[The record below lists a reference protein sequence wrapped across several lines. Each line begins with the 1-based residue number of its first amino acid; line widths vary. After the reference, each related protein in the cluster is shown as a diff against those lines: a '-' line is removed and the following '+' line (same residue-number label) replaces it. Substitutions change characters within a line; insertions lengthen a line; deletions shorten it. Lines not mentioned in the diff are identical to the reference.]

1 MDKALSWSIIDIFST
16 IVTIQNRFLMKF
28 YKLLL
33 SIILFF
39 SISSAYAQQ
48 DSAAIN
54 VILDKTK
61 RLTEEQPIEKVYLH
75 FDKPYYAVADT
86 LWFKAYVTSTNNLPS
101 TLSKIVY
108 VEMYN
113 SADSLMQTVKL
124 PLTNSMAYGN
134 IPLNMRNYTQ
144 GNYYIRAYTLWML
157 NFDPDY
163 FFSKNILIGEA
174 IDKQLLTNISL
185 NSTPADK
192 SLKTTARIQF
202 KDTSKKPLANK
213 TVNWRIFH
221 NYDVFTR
228 GKGTTDANG
237 FLTITVT
244 SKPGDPILNGNI
256 VADVSIAEKELASAS
271 FKLKQ
276 AVSDVDFQLFPEG
289 GELISGIPNQIG
301 FKAVKTNGLG
311 TDVKGSVIDEQGTEI
326 GTFASSFAG
335 IGSFYLSP
343 EANKNYSVKFTS
355 KEGLTKTVRLPKAQ
369 PSGIA
374 LQATNSAADQINLKI
389 VANSAYF
396 EQNPDKKFYLVG
408 QHTNAVCYAATLTLK
423 TQSITAKIDKAN
435 LPAGIVQF
443 TLIDEKNEPVS
454 ERLVFVLHKNAPKL
468 TLKADLPTYKPR
480 QKVKLSL
487 NAQHNNQPFVGD
499 FSVAVTDETKVPVD
513 ENSET
518 TILSALLL
526 TSDLKGYVEKPN
538 YYFNNVNEKKIA
550 DLDRLMLTQGYRR
563 FSFKEI
569 LANRYPK
576 IFLMPEQGI
585 NITGTLR
592 DLTGMPIKK
601 GIMRMMVTG
610 KPISAETV
618 TSNVGV
624 FNFKNL
630 NFPDSSQVVVT
641 GRYNPNYNNLMVML
655 DGTPTAA
662 KGRNIFAADEVEN
675 IDTALSSYLAN
686 SQRQYRF
693 MRTLKTVEIKAS
705 ANANRP
711 SHADHP
717 ALSGLS
723 SIPDR
728 FIDGKQLE
736 GCNLLL
742 ECLKTQAPSFTFD
755 FNEQKFYITRD
766 YNQGGR
772 TPASIFLN
780 GMQIDA
786 INLNATNAADVES
799 IEIFL
804 NDPLGTVDRMYNTR
818 GVIVINTKKVPK
830 GEKISKQALMDM
842 LPKRYEAKY
851 MPMGYAKER
860 EFYSPKYAPNAPI
873 TSNDLRTTIYWNP
886 KLVTDESGNTS
897 FEFYNADGKGNYK
910 AVVEGIDKNGNMGR
924 TVIRYVV
931 K

>member
-1 MDKALSWSIIDIFST
+1 VPLYYT
-16 IVTIQNRFLMKF
+16 NHYLMKLCKF
-28 YKLLL
+28 LLIVL
-33 SIILFF
+33 LFG
-39 SISSAYAQQ
+39 ISSAYAQQ
-48 DSAAIN
+48 DSTAIN

-101 TLSKIVY
+101 PLSKIVY

-113 SADSLMQTVKL
+113 SADSLIQTVKL
-124 PLTNSMAYGN
+124 PLRNSVAYGN
-134 IPLNMRNYTQ
+134 IPLNMSNYTQ
-144 GNYYIRAYTLWML
+144 GNYYVRAYTLWML
-157 NFDPDY
+157 NSDPDY

-174 IDKQLLTNISL
+174 IDKQLLTNISY
-185 NSTPADK
+185 NSTTADK

-202 KDTSKKPLANK
+202 RDINKKPLANK

-221 NYDVFTR
+221 NYDVFAR

-237 FLTITVT
+237 FLTVTVT
-244 SKPGDPILNGNI
+244 SKAGDPILNGSI

-276 AVSDVDFQLFPEG
+276 VISDVDFQLFPEG
-289 GELISGIPNQIG
+289 GELIAGIPNQVG
-301 FKAVKTNGLG
+301 FKAIKTNGLG
-311 TDVKGSVIDEQGTEI
+311 IDVKGSVIDEQGTEI
-326 GTFASSFAG
+326 STFNSSFAG
-335 IGSFYLSP
+335 IGSFYISP
-343 EANKNYSVKFTS
+343 EASKNYRVRFTAKDGIS
-355 KEGLTKTVRLPKAQ
+355 KTVDLQKAS
-369 PSGIA
+369 PNGIA
-374 LQATNSAADQINLKI
+374 LQATNSTLDHINLKI
-389 VANSAYF
+389 VANNGYF
-396 EQNPDKKFYLVG
+396 EQNTDKKFYLVG
-408 QHTNAVCYAATLTLK
+408 QNTNAVCYAATLTLK
-423 TQSITAKIDKAN
+423 TQIISVKIDKIN
-435 LPAGIVQF
+435 LPQGITQF

-454 ERLVFVLHKNAPKL
+454 ERLVFVLHKNATNL
-468 TLKADLPTYKPR
+468 SLKADLPTYKPR

-487 NAQHNNQPFVGD
+487 SATHNAQPFIGD

-513 ENSET
+513 ENNET
-518 TILSALLL
+518 TILSSLLL

-538 YYFNNVNEKKIA
+538 YYFNKTDDKKLA

-569 LANRYPK
+569 LANKYPRVL
-576 IFLMPEQGI
+576 LMPEQGI
-585 NITGTLR
+585 NISGTLR
-592 DLTGMPIKK
+592 DLTGMPIRK
-601 GIMRMMVTG
+601 GIMRMMVPG

-630 NFPDSSQVVVT
+630 NFPDSSQVIVT

-655 DGTPTAA
+655 DGIPSAA
-662 KGRNIFAADEVEN
+662 KGKNIYAADEVEN

-705 ANANRP
+705 ANVKRP

-728 FIDGKQLE
+728 FIDGKQLD

-742 ECLKTQAPSFTFD
+742 ECIKMQAPSFTFD

-786 INLNATNAADVES
+786 VNLNATNAADVES

-818 GVIVINTKKVPK
+818 GVIVINTKKIPK
-830 GEKISKQALMDM
+830 GEKISKQALLDM
-842 LPKRYEAKY
+842 LPKKYEAKY
-851 MPMGYAKER
+851 MPMGYSKER
-860 EFYSPKYAPNAPI
+860 EFYSPKYAPNAAI

-886 KLVTDESGNTS
+886 KIVTDESGKTS
-897 FEFYNADGKGNYK
+897 FEFFNADGKGTYK
-910 AVVEGIDKNGNMGR
+910 AVIEGIDKDGNIGR
-924 TVIRYVV
+924 TVLRYSV